1 METLDD
7 TGAKYTIEGEVL
19 KIFLDAMIV
28 KEDKVNSLYYQLKE
42 TMIGSVII
50 SSSESESNKTQL
62 WPLCLGHM
70 SETSM
75 MTSSKRGAKES
86 EDRKAGSMCITSL
99 GNSTRLDSMQVCIL
113 SSSQLSTSI

>member
-7 TGAKYTIEGEVL
+7 MGGKYTIEGEVL

-50 SSSESESNKTQL
+50 STSESESNKTQL

-75 MTSSKRGAKES
+75 MMSSKRGVLKS
-86 EDRKAGSMCITSL
+86 QKTGK
-99 GNSTRLDSMQVCIL
+99 LDLCALHLWEIAQG
-113 SSSQLSTSI
+113 